1 MCSQKPDRRV
11 FAVLK
16 LTGPLAPCC
25 CVCSWF
31 IRLFLSMGPAA
42 CSGGDSHQGLYFSV
56 SVPASLLRSSCNM
69 LVETSNCDTA
79 LLILSERR
87 TPVQEFKEKVALP
100 VQVYPI
106 PLQED

>member
-1 MCSQKPDRRV
+1 MCRQKPDRRV

-31 IRLFLSMGPAA
+31 IRLSLSRGSAA
-42 CSGGDSHQGLYFSV
+42 RSSGDSHQGLYFSV

-79 LLILSERR
+79 LLILFERR
-87 TPVQEFKEKVALP
+87 TPVAAFKNKIALP
-100 VQVYPI
+100 LQVYPI
-106 PLQED
+106 PL